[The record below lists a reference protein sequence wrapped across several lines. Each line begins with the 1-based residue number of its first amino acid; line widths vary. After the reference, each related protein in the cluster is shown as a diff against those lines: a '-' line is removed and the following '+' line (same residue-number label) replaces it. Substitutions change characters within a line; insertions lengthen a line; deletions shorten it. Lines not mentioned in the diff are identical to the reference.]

1 MNQDIV
7 VSNMNISN
15 KELQLKQRFLNN
27 SRPEISVKPA
37 MPSVAQDPALTSFLD
52 EMQNTLKKQS
62 SGNIPMD
69 LLKQQTAI
77 VQQQAELLKQEQKN
91 FQKVIQQF
99 AKPAAEDPKR
109 ALAELLAPLN
119 KQILDLKNYYE
130 ETKTSA
136 KEISNQVNDLKKTL
150 QSKRPAEPLTKS
162 IEEGMGKF
170 SRKKAALDYKVKET
184 ESIVKD
190 VITDAQDRVRLAGC
204 GQGIEYL
211 REQIEAVNKDAEKIE
226 TDLQNRFKRIMQQV
240 QKVKSIPNEVT
251 INSFAGSEETIYQ
264 ALGGRMDYDSIL
276 SELES
281 ISEYKTKLIQD
292 YKKGTP
298 VYPKVQKQAAVQ
310 GADKKPAKKP
320 LQMHPVPAGLGKK
333 TIKTKPQALQNIPT
347 QPKVLQKQIEKPRPG
362 SRSSGTPVSVLEK
375 PKDLG
380 NEKDIRKENSEIPRK
395 TPTPRNPTRP
405 TPPAT
410 SRSIDSSKDFEE
422 RPSTSSVPKAP
433 SPQPFQTRPGVTKG
447 QQTKDVIN
455 RADIYPAL
463 KTIET
468 QEPPKPS
475 LEQRTVDA
483 VTEFLLTQIL
493 EAPKKKTLNVP
504 EVQPSKW
511 LGVEELSELTRL
523 GIYAD
528 PLTIDRLGKEVLHQQ
543 ILDLKNQKK
552 TQEKSPVKEKID
564 RKPEIKIEN
573 YEKSIKDNEENDEN
587 YGSDFEESSGSSRNP
602 KPNKGS
608 KEEEKAQLFDKIS
621 PKTPPLMYEKRFEI
635 PERSPIASI
644 IERPEQNL
652 GSLLDP
658 RILGRMSA
666 ASIQHYISA
675 LIDAGH
681 MQKPNDQASFL
692 TRSLSPLSQPLT
704 TPAPQNLPTPQ
715 YRHTT
720 DTTIVE
726 PKMPDEVKEF
736 ISSNIGSQ
744 ILTTIKDN
752 PHLSPQQV
760 MENWA
765 QRQGFNQRY
774 PPKQEFPHKKTEDG
788 IFGKPMSA
796 GARVFDVEEEEK
808 KVFQENST
816 SRRLISIP
824 VLEIHRKTESTDS
837 GKIVSDSDVSGLS
850 QTGSV
855 GSEVF
860 NIENA
865 EFLGGFME
873 FVRKARE
880 LEEGQV
886 PGNSDLSEGE
896 VRMDYEGLS
905 SGEIPQEVLN
915 PVMLRV
921 EKKDRLRISGSG
933 MLSDDD
939 FQYSEEVEEGEFDP
953 HSIFKV

>member
-27 SRPEISVKPA
+27 SRPEILAKPA
-37 MPSVAQDPALTSFLD
+37 TPSVVQDPALTSFLD

-62 SGNIPMD
+62 SGNVPMD

-99 AKPAAEDPKR
+99 AKPAVEDPKR

-190 VITDAQDRVRLAGC
+190 VITDAQDRVNLAGC

-276 SELES
+276 SELET

-292 YKKGTP
+292 YKKNTP
-298 VYPKVQKQAAVQ
+298 IYPKVQKQTVVQ
-310 GADKKPAKKP
+310 GADKKPVRKP
-320 LQMHPVPAGLGKK
+320 LQMHPVPTGLVKK

-347 QPKVLQKQIEKPRPG
+347 QPKILQKQIEKPRSG

-375 PKDLG
+375 PKDL
-380 NEKDIRKENSEIPRK
+380 NEKDMRKETSEIHRK
-395 TPTPRNPTRP
+395 TPTPRNPPRP

-422 RPSTSSVPKAP
+422 RPSTSIIPKAP

-455 RADIYPAL
+455 KADIYPAL

-468 QEPPKPS
+468 QEPPKS
-475 LEQRTVDA
+475 SIEQRTVDA

-493 EAPKKKTLNVP
+493 EAPKKKTLSVP

-523 GIYAD
+523 GIYVD
-528 PLTIDRLGKEVLHQQ
+528 PLTIDRLGKEVLQQQ

-552 TQEKSPVKEKID
+552 IQEKPPAKEKIE
-564 RKPEIKIEN
+564 RKPEIVIE
-573 YEKSIKDNEENDEN
+573 KTPKDNEENEDN
-587 YGSDFEESSGSSRNP
+587 YDSDFEESSGSNCNQ
-602 KPNKGS
+602 KPNKDP
-608 KEEEKAQLFDKIS
+608 KEEEKALLFDKIS

-635 PERSPIASI
+635 PERSPITSI

-666 ASIQHYISA
+666 ASIQHYITA

-692 TRSLSPLSQPLT
+692 TRSLTPLSQPLT
-704 TPAPQNLPTPQ
+704 TPAPQALPTPQ

-726 PKMPDEVKEF
+726 TKMPDEVKEF
-736 ISSNIGSQ
+736 MSSNIGSQ
-744 ILTTIKDN
+744 ILTTIKEN
-752 PHLSPQQV
+752 PHLTAQQV

-850 QTGSV
+850 HSGSV

-915 PVMLRV
+915 PVVLRV

-939 FQYSEEVEEGEFDP
+939 FQLSEELEEGEFDP
-953 HSIFKV
+953 HNIFKV